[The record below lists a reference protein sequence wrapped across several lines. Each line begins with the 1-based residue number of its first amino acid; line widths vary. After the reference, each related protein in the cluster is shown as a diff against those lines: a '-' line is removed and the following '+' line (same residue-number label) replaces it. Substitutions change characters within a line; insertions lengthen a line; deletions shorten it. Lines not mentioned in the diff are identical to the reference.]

1 MNRPLESFAAGA
13 ARLSASAE
21 VIRKGL
27 DPEGVHQLRVTSRR
41 LRVGLELA
49 GYRTLGDDLR
59 ALTRDFGLYR
69 DLDVLMA
76 ARRLPHGL
84 RRWAA
89 RKQEALRPSALARLD
104 DARFRGLVRAL
115 HVLPTPAPAHCLE
128 SMARWERRVAKAA
141 RRFEKASLPTEI
153 DPGAVSLAALAEAPA
168 LLRAHALRRRLRALR
183 YAREWAAL
191 DTRLLARAQKEFGV
205 LSDATLL
212 MRCSLAWA
220 AEGGRVP
227 KRFEAK
233 IAHRL
238 IEALGPARA
247 RWQDV
252 DRALISEER

>member
-1 MNRPLESFAAGA
+1 VTRRLESFSEGA
-13 ARLSASAE
+13 ARLSAAAD

-49 GYRTLGDDLR
+49 GYHTLGDDLR
-59 ALTRDFGLYR
+59 TLTRDFGLYR
-69 DLDVLMA
+69 DLDVLLA

-89 RKQEALRPSALARLD
+89 RKQEVLRPPALARLD
-104 DARFRGLVRAL
+104 GARFRGIVRAL
-115 HVLPTPAPAHCLE
+115 RVLPPPMPEECLE
-128 SMARWERRVAKAA
+128 AMPRWERRVAKAA
-141 RRFEKASLPTEI
+141 RRFEKASLPTEA
-153 DPGAVSLAALAEAPA
+153 DPDGISLATLAEAPA
-168 LLRAHALRRRLRALR
+168 LIRAHALRRRLRALR
-183 YAREWAAL
+183 YAREWAGL
-191 DTRLLARAQKEFGV
+191 ETRLLAQAQKEFGV

-233 IAHRL
+233 IARRL

-252 DRALISEER
+252 DRTLRSAER